1 GRADEQ
7 VKIRG
12 FRVEPGEI
20 EAVLAS
26 HEAVGQAAVI
36 VREDRPGDKRLAA
49 YVVPAGESLDTDGLR
64 DFAGLRLPEYMV
76 PQAMVVLDALPL
88 TPNGK
93 LDKAALPAPD
103 AAGGTEGRAPAT
115 PVEELF
121 CGLFADV
128 LGLESVSAEGS
139 FFELGGDSIMS
150 MLLVSS
156 ARRAG
161 LVITARQVFERQT
174 PAGLA
179 AVAGAV
185 GDGVPVGGGESGVGE
200 IPLTPVMHQ
209 LIERVGP
216 DLINQVTQSSLVV
229 SPVGLDF
236 AVLIRAVQALVDHHD
251 VLRARLENGDVRQLV
266 VPAAGSVPVDSW
278 VRRVDVGG
286 LDGQA
291 LRRLFVEES
300 RAAVHRLDPS
310 TGVMLQVVWFDA
322 GPDAQ

>member
-1 GRADEQ
+1 
-7 VKIRG
+7 I
-12 FRVEPGEI
+12 
-20 EAVLAS
+20 AV
-26 HEAVGQAAVI
+26 V

-49 YVVPAGESLDTDGLR
+49 YIVPAGQDIDTEELR
-64 DFAGLRLPEYMV
+64 EFAGLRLPEYMV
-76 PQAMVVLDALPL
+76 PQAVVVLDVLPL

-93 LDKAALPAPD
+93 LDKAALPTPD
-103 AAGGTEGRAPAT
+103 AVGGAEGRAPAT

-128 LGLESVSAEGS
+128 LGLESVSVGDS

-179 AVAGAV
+179 TVAGAV

-216 DLINQVTQSSLVV
+216 EKLGQVILSAYVET
-229 SPVGLDF
+229 PVGLDF
-236 AVLIRAVQALVDHHD
+236 AVLTDAVQ
-251 VLRARLENGDVRQLV
+251 
-266 VPAAGSVPVDSW
+266 
-278 VRRVDVGG
+278 
-286 LDGQA
+286 
-291 LRRLFVEES
+291 
-300 RAAVHRLDPS
+300 
-310 TGVMLQVVWFDA
+310 
-322 GPDAQ
+322 